1 MDLLY
6 ASIPFAS
13 STTSS
18 SFFSRYSVL
27 VSELEMAEGERAFVL
42 YQELIPLCTAWQEAL
57 TTDIDRQDQES
68 AIFLQNISLDDC
80 EASVMFIER
89 YRETVDRLRS
99 SVERLKAA
107 IISTSEM
114 AVAAQRE
121 ILSGMR
127 AGAPAATLLYSD
139 KTDRQAEQAEV
150 VKKSCVWMGWIRFL
164 TRWYALVDI
173 QCSI

>member
-6 ASIPFAS
+6 ASMPFAS

-27 VSELEMAEGERAFVL
+27 VSELEAAEGERAFLL
-42 YQELIPLCTAWQEAL
+42 YQELIPLCASWQEAL
-57 TTDIDRQDQES
+57 SRDIDRQDQES
-68 AIFLQNISLDDC
+68 TAFLENISLEDC
-80 EASVMFIER
+80 DASAMFVER

-114 AVAAQRE
+114 ATKQ
-121 ILSGMR
+121 G
-127 AGAPAATLLYSD
+127 
-139 KTDRQAEQAEV
+139 EV
-150 VKKSCVWMGWIRFL
+150 VKRSYVFGGWLTVSYRLAPPDHSVWE
-164 TRWYALVDI
+164 
-173 QCSI
+173 